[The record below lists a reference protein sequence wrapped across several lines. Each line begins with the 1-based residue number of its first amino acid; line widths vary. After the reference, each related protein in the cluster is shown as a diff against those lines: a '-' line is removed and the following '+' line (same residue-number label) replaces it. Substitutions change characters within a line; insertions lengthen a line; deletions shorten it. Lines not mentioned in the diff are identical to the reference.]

1 MRHVLL
7 EVAMNWLRPTKKKFR
22 FLCLFCQEKTLC
34 VKDCKMHL
42 YIVRQVSFLVC
53 LTLILTTRYT
63 SFPFQKGLESLLLSD
78 E

>member
-34 VKDCKMHL
+34 VKDSKMLVHCPSSFFSCLFNLDPDNSLHL
-42 YIVRQVSFLVC
+42 VS
-53 LTLILTTRYT
+53 
-63 SFPFQKGLESLLLSD
+63 LSKRSRINIT

>member
-7 EVAMNWLRPTKKKFR
+7 EVAMNWLRPTKKKFT

-34 VKDCKMHL
+34 VKDCKMLVHCPS
-42 YIVRQVSFLVC
+42 SFFSC
-53 LTLILTTRYT
+53 LFNLGPRYT
-63 SFPFQKGLESLLLSD
+63 SFPFQKGLESILLSD

>member
-1 MRHVLL
+1 MRHVLI

-34 VKDCKMHL
+34 VKDCKMLVHCPSSFFSCLFNLDPDNSLHL
-42 YIVRQVSFLVC
+42 VSL
-53 LTLILTTRYT
+53 
-63 SFPFQKGLESLLLSD
+63 SKGLESILLSD